1 MLNLKKGNLIGF
13 CINGCT
19 KKISK
24 KIYFKYPEC
33 SGKSRR
39 EEKEKEE
46 HKEEEWVGSEEEEEE
61 DKEEYKEKKEIT
73 TDSKDERMEPF
84 YNPKERITM
93 FIAGTQGCGKS
104 YFISQ
109 FLDDYKLVHPER
121 PVRLF
126 TGLKE
131 RDKHFE
137 RHADR
142 MTVAKMKSKYLER
155 INLEILRVDKKGKRT
170 GSLLIFDDVDR
181 IRDEEVKKLTYKIL
195 YDALCNGRDHETQ
208 KGLADIDVVV
218 TNHEINDYQNTKYIL
233 TECNYIVLYPYF
245 TTAEQIERVLKKIGV
260 GKALMKKI
268 VDYQGRALLIHRT
281 APMYCIMH
289 SKIFLLK

>member
-1 MLNLKKGNLIGF
+1 MLNLKKGKLIGF
-13 CINGCT
+13 CINNGTKKVT
-19 KKISK
+19 KKIHFEFPEEATGVWK
-24 KIYFKYPEC
+24 KK
-33 SGKSRR
+33 
-39 EEKEKEE
+39 KED
-46 HKEEEWVGSEEEEEE
+46 EEEGVGSEEEE
-61 DKEEYKEKKEIT
+61 KEEVLTGSTEIT
-73 TDSKDERMEPF
+73 TDSKDEKMEPF

-104 YFISQ
+104 YFISE
-109 FLDDYKLVHPER
+109 FLDDYQLAHPER

-131 RDKHFE
+131 KDKHFE

-142 MTVAKMKSKYLER
+142 IVRARMRCKYLEEMD
-155 INLEILRVDKKGKRT
+155 LETMRYNKKKQRT
-170 GSLLIFDDVDR
+170 GCLLIFDDVDR
-181 IRDEEVKKLTYKIL
+181 IRDPEVKKMTYRIL

-208 KGLADIDVVV
+208 EGHADIDVVV

-233 TECNYIVLYPYF
+233 TECNYIVLFPYF

-260 GKALMKKI
+260 NKHLMKQIIK
-268 VDYQGRALLIHRT
+268 YQGRALIIHRT
-281 APMYCIMH
+281 APMYCITH

>member
-1 MLNLKKGNLIGF
+1 
-13 CINGCT
+13 
-19 KKISK
+19 
-24 KIYFKYPEC
+24 
-33 SGKSRR
+33 
-39 EEKEKEE
+39 
-46 HKEEEWVGSEEEEEE
+46 
-61 DKEEYKEKKEIT
+61 
-73 TDSKDERMEPF
+73 MEPF

-104 YFISQ
+104 YFISE
-109 FLDDYKLVHPER
+109 FLDDYQLAHPER

-131 RDKHFE
+131 KDKHFE

-142 MTVAKMKSKYLER
+142 IVRARMRSKYLDEMD
-155 INLEILRVDKKGKRT
+155 LETMRYNKKKQRT
-170 GSLLIFDDVDR
+170 GCLLIFDDVDR
-181 IRDEEVKKLTYKIL
+181 IRDPEVKKMTYRIL

-208 KGLADIDVVV
+208 EGHADIDVVV

-233 TECNYIVLYPYF
+233 TECNYIVLFPYF

-260 GKALMKKI
+260 NKHLMKQIIK
-268 VDYQGRALLIHRT
+268 YQGRALIIHRT
-281 APMYCIMH
+281 APMYCITH

>member
-1 MLNLKKGNLIGF
+1 MLNLKKGKLIGF
-13 CINGCT
+13 CINGKKKVT
-19 KKISK
+19 KKIHFEFPEEATGLWK
-24 KIYFKYPEC
+24 K
-33 SGKSRR
+33 
-39 EEKEKEE
+39 KETDDKAEGVRDQE
-46 HKEEEWVGSEEEEEE
+46 AAEE
-61 DKEEYKEKKEIT
+61 DKEVKAREIT
-73 TDSKDERMEPF
+73 TDSPDEKMEPF

-104 YFISQ
+104 YFISE
-109 FLDDYKLVHPER
+109 FLDDYKLAHPER

-126 TGLKE
+126 TGLVEK
-131 RDKHFE
+131 DKHFE

-142 MTVAKMKSKYLER
+142 IVVPKMRAKYLER
-155 INLEILRVDKKGKRT
+155 IDLETLRYNSKKERT
-170 GSLLIFDDVDR
+170 GCLLVFDDVDR
-181 IRDEEVKKLTYKIL
+181 IRDDEVRKLTYKIL

-208 KGLADIDVVV
+208 EAYADIDVVV

-260 GKALMKKI
+260 GKSLMKKI
-268 VDYQGRALLIHRT
+268 IEYQGRALIIHRT
-281 APMYCIMH
+281 APMYCITH

>member
-1 MLNLKKGNLIGF
+1 MLNLKKGKLIGF
-13 CINGCT
+13 CINNGT
-19 KKISK
+19 KKVMK
-24 KIYFKYPEC
+24 KIHFEFPEEAT
-33 SGKSRR
+33 GVWKKK
-39 EEKEKEE
+39 KED
-46 HKEEEWVGSEEEEEE
+46 EEEGVGSEEE
-61 DKEEYKEKKEIT
+61 KKVQEVLKGSREII
-73 TDSKDERMEPF
+73 TDSKDEKMEPF

-104 YFISQ
+104 YFISE
-109 FLDDYKLVHPER
+109 FLDDYQLAHPER

-131 RDKHFE
+131 KDKHFE

-142 MTVAKMKSKYLER
+142 IVRARMRCKYLEEMD
-155 INLEILRVDKKGKRT
+155 LETMRYNKKKQRT
-170 GSLLIFDDVDR
+170 GCLLIFDDVDR
-181 IRDEEVKKLTYKIL
+181 IRDPEVKKLTYKIL

-208 KGLADIDVVV
+208 EGHADIDVVV

-233 TECNYIVLYPYF
+233 TECNYIVLFPYF

-260 GKALMKKI
+260 NKHLMKQIIK
-268 VDYQGRALLIHRT
+268 YQSRVVIIHRT
-281 APMYCIMH
+281 APMYCITH